1 MNAPRMITL
10 LTETYSQDAY
20 GVMTKTTSGRSVI
33 ADVQSVTG
41 SEWFEGGRN
50 GLNPEYRMRVHHGEY
65 KGEQMLVY
73 NGIIYTIYRTYMDND
88 IIELYVERKKG
99 SVEHEAN
106 AAQSEQQ

>member
-50 GLNPEYRMRVHHGEY
+50 GLNPEYRMRVRFSEY
-65 KGEQMLVY
+65 KGEEMLVY

-88 IIELYVERKKG
+88 IIELYVEKKKG
-99 SVEHEAN
+99 SAEHELGTG
-106 AAQSEQQ
+106 QQQ